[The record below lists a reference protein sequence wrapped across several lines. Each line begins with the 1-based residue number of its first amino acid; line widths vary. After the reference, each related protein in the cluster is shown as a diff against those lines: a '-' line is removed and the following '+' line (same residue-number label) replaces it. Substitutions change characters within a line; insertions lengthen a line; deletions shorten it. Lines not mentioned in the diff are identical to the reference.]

1 MGRILDANQAFA
13 GSEPKFSAE
22 LTQLDL
28 MKSLSWYAQNKE
40 NKDAYKYA
48 SEYFKKKYKLK
59 IDDVVKE
66 KSPTFGY
73 VCRILS
79 NGGELS
85 TKDTIWFEKEVED
98 VKKSL
103 LNKKVVVD
111 DPVITNVINIQDR
124 IKEKSKECI
133 GELEGQIDELIESNF
148 SANVSPYSIMYT
160 MDIKGVHTR
169 HISEWFKEKRV
180 LYDSV
185 LNTKDDDVK
194 ESYSNFKKTEL
205 KKLVAF
211 CDQVI
216 LDCSKVTGES
226 LKTRK
231 PRKRK
236 VKTADQ
242 LTAKTKYCK
251 EFKELNLTSIDV
263 KSIIGVM
270 QLWVYNT
277 KNRKLGVYNA
287 IDASGLSIKGSSI
300 INFSSDKSVQKTLR
314 KPDVTL
320 PEILK
325 GGKVYLRNALDGI
338 KAVASPLSG
347 RLNEEI
353 ILLRV
358 TK

>member
-13 GSEPKFSAE
+13 GTEPKFSTE

-28 MKSLSWYAQNKE
+28 MKSLSWYAQNKDT
-40 NKDAYKYA
+40 KDAHKYA
-48 SEYFKKKYKLK
+48 SDYFKKKYKLK
-59 IDDVVKE
+59 IDDVIKN
-66 KSPTFGY
+66 KPATFGY
-73 VCRILS
+73 ICRILS
-79 NGGELS
+79 NGGELA
-85 TKDTIWFEKEVED
+85 TKDRIWFENQVED
-98 VKKSL
+98 IKKSIST
-103 LNKKVVVD
+103 KKVVD
-111 DPVITNVINIQDR
+111 DTTVVTNVINIQDR
-124 IKEKSKECI
+124 IKEKSKDCI
-133 GELEGQIDELIESNF
+133 GELEGQIDELIESKF
-148 SANVSPYSIMYT
+148 TANVSPYSVMHT
-160 MDIKGVHTR
+160 LDIKGVHTKY
-169 HISEWFKEKRV
+169 ISEWFKEKRIHF
-180 LYDSV
+180 DSV
-185 LNTKDDDVK
+185 MNTKDDEVK

-226 LKTRK
+226 VKSRK

-236 VKTADQ
+236 VKTVDQ
-242 LTAKTKYCK
+242 IISKAKYCK
-251 EFKELNLTSIDV
+251 EFKELNLTSVDI

-277 KNRKLGVYNA
+277 KNRKLGVYNS

-300 INFSSDKSVQKTLR
+300 TNFSTDKSIQKTLR
-314 KPDVTL
+314 KPNVTL

-338 KAVASPLSG
+338 KAVASPLNG

-358 TK
+358 SK